1 VTPLPRNSVL
11 VGDAATRL
19 RDVPE
24 ASIDCVVTSPP
35 YFGLRDYEA
44 DGQIGLEPS
53 VHDWVAKLVAVT
65 DQVARVLKPGGSLWL
80 NVNDAYSRHRR
91 DGSPAKGLL
100 LAPERLL
107 LALAER
113 GWIVRNK
120 VVWAKPHPMPAPAKD
135 RLAPAWEPL
144 YLLVRSRRYHFDL
157 DAIRVP
163 HKSNRRRPR
172 SLRGPEPRGP
182 GHRRPPR
189 WAGPRAGD
197 QSGLDRLKALGLPGH
212 PLGKN
217 PADVWT
223 VPQSRNHGGR
233 HRATFPEALIE
244 RPILATCPERVCTVC
259 GTAWERHPASSPSD
273 RGDLGAAC
281 RCGASW
287 EPGIVLDPFMGSGTT
302 ALVAERLNR
311 HWLGI
316 ELNARF
322 ATLAESRVTAARQQR
337 AHG

>member
-1 VTPLPRNSVL
+1 MTPPPRNTVL

-35 YFGLRDYEA
+35 YYGLRDYEA
-44 DGQIGLEPS
+44 DDQIGLERS

-65 DQVARVLKPGGSLWL
+65 DQLARVLKPGGSLWL
-80 NVNDAYSRHRR
+80 NLGDSYSRHRR
-91 DGSPAKGLL
+91 DGAPEKALL

-120 VVWAKPHPMPAPAKD
+120 VIWAKPHPMPTSVKD
-135 RLAPAWEPL
+135 RLASAWEPV
-144 YLLVRSRRYHFDL
+144 YLLVRSRRYYFDL

-163 HKSNRRRPR
+163 HKSSRRRPQ

-182 GHRRPPR
+182 GRRRPPR

-217 PADVWT
+217 PADVWAI
-223 VPQSRNHGGR
+223 PQSRNHGGH

-244 RPILATCPERVCTVC
+244 RPLLATCPERLCTAC
-259 GTAWERHPASSPSD
+259 GAAWERQPSSPPLT
-273 RGDLGAAC
+273 RGEPGPAC
-281 RCGASW
+281 RCGATS

-302 ALVAERLNR
+302 ALVAERLGR
-311 HWLGI
+311 SWLGI
-316 ELNARF
+316 ELNPRF
-322 ATLAESRVTAARQQR
+322 AALSESRVTAARQQR
-337 AHG
+337 AQD